1 MGVFSVSSTNPLI
14 CPLSKE
20 EYHGGDPNPKLSAM
34 TFFNCN
40 FAKERLTLMDEVLSS
55 KWYQSQE
62 DRFSI
67 QEIKENFTISDELF
81 NATDTSKRLLASDG
95 LFNLSGLHGAVRRE
109 LQKEISYRTKCFF
122 CKKPVYATIESKY
135 LNRQLKYG
143 RIDLSNWEIVKMKIE
158 EIADFSSPLVD
169 ALSAMKDFI
178 LSKGNARKATLNAFL
193 HSIDFYL
200 EAFKKPVQTVLTFS
214 LGIKL
219 ICIGVRESGFTFLEK
234 MHSRVNIQLNV
245 LLALGAL
252 LFAWKGTLYVID
264 QDIEEMIILGAVIF
278 MIYLFG
284 IVGTMKMVGSIVGI
298 YFISQVIQT
307 QREINM
313 ANR

>member
-1 MGVFSVSSTNPLI
+1 MGVFSISSENPLR
-14 CPLSKE
+14 CALSLE
-20 EYHGGDPNPKLSAM
+20 EYHGGDPNPKLSAI
-34 TFFNCN
+34 TFLNCN
-40 FAKERLTLMDEVLSS
+40 FAKERLTLMD
-55 KWYQSQE
+55 
-62 DRFSI
+62 
-67 QEIKENFTISDELF
+67 EIKENFTISDELF
-81 NATDTSKRLLASDG
+81 NATDTSKRLLTSDG
-95 LFNLSGLHGAVRRE
+95 LFNLSGLHGGVRRG
-109 LQKEISYRTKCFF
+109 LQKEISYLTECFL

-143 RIDLSNWEIVKMKIE
+143 RIDLSKWEIVKMKIE

-178 LSKGNARKATLNAFL
+178 VSKGNARKATLSAFL

-200 EAFKKPVQTVLTFS
+200 EAFKKTVQTILTFS

-219 ICIGVRESGFTFLEK
+219 LCIGARESGFTFLEK
-234 MHSRVNIQLNV
+234 MHRRVNIQLNV
-245 LLALGAL
+245 LLVLGAL
-252 LFAWKGTLYVID
+252 LFAWKGALYVID

-284 IVGTMKMVGSIVGI
+284 IKGTVKMIGSIIGI